1 MQNSTS
7 CLKIGGLLLL
17 VTSSLASPVITH
29 VQHEKRSPKES
40 LWERKA
46 RVQADAII
54 PLRIGLVQTNLE
66 KGYEHLLSISNSE
79 SPRYGQHFSMDEVHS
94 LFAPTR
100 DTVDAVQSW
109 LLSSG
114 IKGDDIVHSDNKG
127 WLALDV
133 PASSVEHLFQTTIHE
148 YEHRDSG
155 ALRLGCEEYDL
166 PSQLVEHIDYITPGV
181 KLSALVKKRTART
194 DRRAK
199 HPQLSPLQARSSAEL
214 TAAQASLPP
223 DLRHCDTNIT
233 TQCIRALYD
242 IPVATLCD
250 PANAPA
256 FFEQGDYYSQKDLNI
271 FFQNFA
277 PWIPKGTKPTLALI
291 DGAKDPYPSNSKFVA
306 GEADGD
312 IEISFGLVYPTV
324 PIVYQVDDQH
334 YATHEIQLLN
344 LFNTFLDAVSDPTST
359 LKIRNGMP
367 CIDKVSA
374 RWLVL
379 QLYRLRHYRRQLE
392 RSEVPR
398 STPTR
403 LQGQA
408 PVRCLQAR

>member
-7 CLKIGGLLLL
+7 CLKFGGLLLL
-17 VTSSLASPVITH
+17 VTSSLANPVITH
-29 VQHEKRSPKES
+29 IQHEKRSPTPES
-40 LWERKA
+40 PWERKSQ
-46 RVQADAII
+46 VQADVII

-66 KGYEHLLSISNSE
+66 KGYEHLLSISNPG

-100 DTVDAVQSW
+100 DTVDAVLSW

-114 IKGDDIVHSDNKG
+114 IEGDDIVHSDNKG

-133 PASSVEHLFQTTIHE
+133 PSSSAEQLLRTTIHE

-155 ALRLGCEEYDL
+155 ALRLGCEEYHL
-166 PSQLVEHIDYITPGV
+166 PSHLVKHIDYITPGV
-181 KLSALVKKRTART
+181 KLSALVKKRTAHR

-199 HPQLSPLQARSSAEL
+199 QPQLSHLQARSSAEL

-223 DLRHCDTNIT
+223 DLRHCHTNIT

-250 PANAPA
+250 PANAPG
-256 FFEQGDYYSQKDLNI
+256 FFEQGDYYSQEDLNI
-271 FFQNFA
+271 FFEKVA
-277 PWIPKGTKPTLALI
+277 PWVPNGTEPTLALI
-291 DGAKDPYPSNSKFVA
+291 DGAKDPYPPHSKLVT

-324 PIVYQVDDQH
+324 PIVYQVDDQR
-334 YATHEIQLLN
+334 YATHEVQLLN
-344 LFNTFLDAVSDPTST
+344 LFNTFLDAVGSST
-359 LKIRNGMP
+359 LALKIRNGIP
-367 CIDKVSA
+367 CVDEILA

-379 QLYRLRHYRRQLE
+379 QLHRLRHYRRQLE
-392 RSEVPR
+392 RSKVP
-398 STPTR
+398 
-403 LQGQA
+403 
-408 PVRCLQAR
+408 